1 MENKKLRKTAK
12 DKKTG
17 IPKKYVPKGL
27 SEEDRKKQIESIKK
41 KTVRPKVD
49 FDSRRSPFVV
59 KFEEKY
65 GYKINN
71 FSRIDKEILKKK
83 GLSLLEMTSTERLKK
98 KGIDLIMDKGKGAYF
113 SGGSRPNQTPQSWSL
128 ARLASVIMGG
138 KARQVDKD
146 IWNKYKR

>member
-83 GLSLLEMTSTERLKK
+83 G
-98 KGIDLIMDKGKGAYF
+98 IDLIMDKGKGAYF